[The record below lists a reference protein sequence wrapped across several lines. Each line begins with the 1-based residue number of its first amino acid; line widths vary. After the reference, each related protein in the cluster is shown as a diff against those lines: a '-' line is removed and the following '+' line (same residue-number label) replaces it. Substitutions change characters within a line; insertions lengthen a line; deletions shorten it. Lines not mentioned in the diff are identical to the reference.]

1 VILGIDTATAAT
13 AAAVWAPDGPA
24 VERRDDPPVDARPR
38 HGSRLLVLVE
48 EAIADAGATWD
59 DVERI
64 AVGVGPGGFT
74 GLRLGIATARALAQ
88 ARDLP
93 LAGVSSLEALAANL
107 NGVCPHL
114 SSRDVKGDRPRLSC
128 AVIDARR
135 GEVFAAAW
143 RDGVQVLEPVAIAPE
158 ALAAMLDEPALAAG
172 DGAVRFRE
180 ELERAGA
187 IVPPDESPAHRVSAL
202 AVCRLGAA
210 AAPAERGALLPD
222 YRREPDAKPPR
233 LP

>member
-13 AAAVWAPDGPA
+13 AAALWAPDGPA
-24 VERRDDPPVDARPR
+24 VERRDDPPPGERPG
-38 HGSRLLVLVE
+38 HAGRLLVLVE
-48 EAIADAGATWD
+48 EALAEAGATWD

-74 GLRLGIATARALAQ
+74 GLRIGIATARALAQ

-93 LAGVSSLEALAANL
+93 VAGVSSLEALATAARDAA
-107 NGVCPHL
+107 GAP
-114 SSRDVKGDRPRLSC
+114 SSGTLL

-143 RDGVQVLEPVAIAPE
+143 RDGVRVLEPVAIAPE
-158 ALAAMLDEPALAAG
+158 ELASMLDGPALAVG
-172 DGAVRFRE
+172 DGAVRFRA

-187 IVPPDESPAHRVSAL
+187 VVPPDGAPAHRVSAL
-202 AVCRLGAA
+202 AVCRLGAT
-210 AAPAERGALLPD
+210 AAPAERDALLPD